1 MKNIYLY
8 LFLSLSLVIV
18 CKNQIFAQFAGGIG
32 TETDPYIILNA
43 GHLNN
48 VRDFPDSWFRQEA
61 DIDFNFPPNDSFSN
75 WEPICGN
82 NTGIR
87 FTGHYNG
94 NGFVI
99 KNLNVIS
106 VGHTNVGLFG
116 YIGEDGTGATSIR
129 NLGLLNITV
138 IGGRG
143 TGALVGRVTGNQNTQ
158 IENCYVDGGN
168 VYGEGATGGLVG
180 SNNSYM
186 TNASA
191 AESFRPVIFKCWTRV
206 NVSLAHDEAPG
217 KDKFGG
223 IAGCNQKGLISN
235 SYARGNVNVP
245 GGIRIGGL
253 AGCIELRGILIDS
266 YSTGQVSAGDAT
278 ELVGGLVGMVGMG
291 RNKGTVSNSY
301 WDKNSSGITQSAG
314 GTGLTTTEMKTADSY
329 PRWDFIFT
337 WQLNELEND
346 QYPVIID
353 IRNPVTLWAWTPE
366 AGSTD
371 WNIASNWDQE
381 SVPPTG
387 AGVKIPVSDTYP
399 VIEQDISLHLL
410 IMEGNSEI
418 EIQYP
423 FTIYIKDKLVT
434 NDGTPLIS
442 GEGFVEFSGN
452 SFQYIPNIRV
462 NNLRIKNFNNTK
474 LIGELF
480 VYGIMEMEKGMLDLN
495 GFVIFMGADA
505 ELIENELENTA
516 SRVFGLEGYL
526 QLQRNLN
533 NPSGDISG
541 IGLEI
546 QSDNN
551 LGSTLLRRGH
561 SELNYTDESR
571 SILRWFDIIPQ
582 YNENLDAT
590 IVFHYFTGE
599 LNMHDEAL
607 NFSLFK
613 SAEHNYTPDMD
624 WFWVPAEVDAAN
636 KKITAYN
643 IESFSRWTAGSSDDP
658 LPISLL
664 SFTAEV
670 LHSSEVQI
678 EWVTATEV
686 NNDFFTIETSADGFS
701 WKILTHV
708 NGAGTT
714 SNSEYYSVTDKDPIH
729 GVSYYRLR
737 QTDNDG
743 TTEIFGPVSVYMLPA
758 TDESITIYPN
768 PGNGNFKIN
777 FTGEKDTEC
786 RIFNLQGK
794 LVYSSILKAFSVNSI
809 NLSSQLS
816 AGLYTVVIYS
826 KETSSYKLFIR

>member
-32 TETDPYIILNA
+32 TEADPYIILNA

-61 DIDFNFPPNDSFSN
+61 DIDFNLSPNDSFHD
-75 WEPICGN
+75 WEPIGGN
-82 NTGIR
+82 NTDIR

-94 NGFVI
+94 NGHVI

-106 VGHTNVGLFG
+106 VGYANVGLFG
-116 YIGEDGTGATSIR
+116 HIGEDGTVATSIR
-129 NLGLLNITV
+129 NLGLLHVTV
-138 IGGRG
+138 VGGRG

-158 IENCYVDGGN
+158 IENCYVDGGD
-168 VYGEGATGGLVG
+168 VIGEGATGGLVG

-191 AESFRPVIFKCWTRV
+191 AESFRPVIYRCWTRV
-206 NVSLAHDEAPG
+206 NVSLTNEDAPG

-235 SYARGNVNVP
+235 SYARGNVDVP

-253 AGCIELRGILIDS
+253 AGCVELRGILIDS

-278 ELVGGLVGMVGMG
+278 ELVGGLVGMVGVG
-291 RNKGTVSNSY
+291 RNMGTVSNSY
-301 WDKNSSGITQSAG
+301 WDINTSGMTQSAG
-314 GTGLTTTEMKTADSY
+314 GIGLTTAQMKTAESY
-329 PRWDFIFT
+329 PEWDFAFT
-337 WQLNELEND
+337 WQFSELEND
-346 QYPVIID
+346 NYPVIMD
-353 IRNPVTLWAWTPE
+353 IYNPGTLWTWIPGS
-366 AGSTD
+366 GSTD

-399 VIEQDISLHLL
+399 VIDQDLSFQLL

-418 EIQYP
+418 EIQNP
-423 FTIYIKDKLVT
+423 FTIYIKDNLVT
-434 NDGTPLIS
+434 NDGTPMIS

-452 SFQYIPNIRV
+452 SFQNIPHIRV

-474 LIGELF
+474 LTGDLY
-480 VYGIMEMEKGMLDLN
+480 VDGVLEMEKGMLDLN
-495 GFVIFMGADA
+495 GYVIFLDTDA
-505 ELIENELENTA
+505 KLIENEFENTA
-516 SRVFGLEGYL
+516 SRVFGLDGYL

-533 NPSGDISG
+533 NPSGEISG

-546 QSDNN
+546 QSDKN

-582 YNENLDAT
+582 NNENLDAT

-599 LNMHDEAL
+599 LNMYDESS

-613 SAEHNYTPDMD
+613 SAEHNYTPGMD
-624 WFWVPAEVDAAN
+624 WIWVPAEVDALN
-636 KKITAYN
+636 KKITAHN
-643 IESFSRWTAGSSDDP
+643 IENFSRWTAGSSDDS

-670 LHSSEVQI
+670 VQSSEIHI
-678 EWVTATEV
+678 EWITLTEV
-686 NNDFFTIETSADGFS
+686 NNDFFTVETSGDGIS
-701 WKILTHV
+701 WKTLTHV
-708 NGAGTT
+708 YGAGTT
-714 SNSEYYSVTDKDPIH
+714 NNTVYYSVTDENPLTGI
-729 GVSYYRLR
+729 SYYRLL
-737 QTDNDG
+737 QTDFDG
-743 TTEIFGPVSVYMLPA
+743 TTEVFPPVSVNMQPV

-768 PGNGNFKIN
+768 PGNGNFNIN
-777 FTGEKDTEC
+777 FMGDKDTEC
-786 RIFNLQGK
+786 RIFDMQGK
-794 LVYSSILKAFSVNSI
+794 LVYSSILEAFSVN
-809 NLSSQLS
+809 NFYLASQLHT
-816 AGLYTVVIYS
+816 GLYTVVIYS
-826 KETSSYKLFIR
+826 NEISSHKLFVR